1 MILPA
6 VYAVLSLCAITAPAK
21 PTPKPKGATCSPN
34 CPPSGSLLPPG
45 KKCTPCSPP
54 NAAKVSADGDPHVSV
69 KLARSELDRPV
80 CYDLIGESG
89 DTLRLYEVGG
99 LKVDAQLISSPRR
112 GHRNSKYFGRFIF
125 TIGDHKIEIT
135 AASVTIRSGAV
146 TSEVV
151 PWHPWVSKARP
162 VFYAD
167 ERLEIVHWKR
177 KVIRVNFDGTR
188 FEIKRNLLRYGVKKG
203 VKTDFFYL
211 GIYLEKEDPSV
222 TYGGIIGE
230 SISAVAVHSTVG
242 DQNQLVIGET
252 TKTTVNVT
260 DVQRYDYLND
270 GAFSCWMVPDLRVLL
285 KNKYDSYKV

>member
-1 MILPA
+1 MILSA
-6 VYAVLSLCAITAPAK
+6 VFIVLSLCAITASAK
-21 PTPKPKGATCSPN
+21 PTPKPKRATCSPN

-69 KLARSELDRPV
+69 KLARSKLDRPV
-80 CYDLIGESG
+80 CYDLIGEPG
-89 DTLRLYEVGG
+89 DTLRLYEVGD

-112 GHRNSKYFGRFIF
+112 GHRNSKYFGSFIF
-125 TIGDHKIEIT
+125 TIGDHKIEMT
-135 AASVTIRSGAV
+135 PASVTIHNGAV

-151 PWHPWVSKARP
+151 PWHPWVSKAHP

-167 ERLEIVHWKR
+167 DRLEIVHWKR

-188 FEIKRNLLRYGVKKG
+188 FEIKRNLLKYGVKKG
-203 VKTDFFYL
+203 VKRNFDFL

-222 TYGGIIGE
+222 TYSGIIGE
-230 SISAVAVHSTVG
+230 SLSAVAVHSTVG
-242 DQNQLVIGET
+242 DQNQLTIGDT
-252 TKTTVNVT
+252 TKATINVT
-260 DVQRYDYLND
+260 DAQRYDYLND
-270 GAFSCWMVPDLRVLL
+270 RTYSCWMISDLRVLL